1 MRRTNRYNTDEF
13 SDQRHQ
19 FLTAEAKGEG
29 FHSRTRRRAERGA
42 ERGGTGQKWKKG
54 EEGEREPASGVQL
67 LLPLASTLPV
77 TLPHLPNNLRNSS
90 NKVKAFPYRYN
101 NKNLI
106 TVFAQGHENQNSITL
121 RIIKIK

>member
-29 FHSRTRRRAERGA
+29 LHSRTRRRAERGA

-54 EEGEREPASGVQL
+54 EEGERGASQRGSASPASGFYTT
-67 LLPLASTLPV
+67 S
-77 TLPHLPNNLRNSS
+77 NSS
-90 NKVKAFPYRYN
+90 PPP
-101 NKNLI
+101 
-106 TVFAQGHENQNSITL
+106 
-121 RIIKIK
+121 